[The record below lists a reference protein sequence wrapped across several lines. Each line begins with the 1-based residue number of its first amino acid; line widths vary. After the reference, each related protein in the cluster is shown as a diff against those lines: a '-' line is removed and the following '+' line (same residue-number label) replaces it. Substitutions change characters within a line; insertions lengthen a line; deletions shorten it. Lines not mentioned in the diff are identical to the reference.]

1 MKLSRTTQEAFKTAL
16 AMTIAYGIG
25 LYMNWDRPYWA
36 GFAVAFISLDT
47 MGQSLNKGAM
57 RFAGTIVG
65 AVVALTLVGL
75 FAQQRWLFI
84 LFASLWLGLCT
95 YMNMGPRNQYA
106 WFVAGFVSLI
116 IAIDGGPDPANVFS
130 IAMLRIQQ
138 TCLGI
143 VVYGL
148 VSTLLWPKN
157 SQDSLENTA
166 LELLDSQQ
174 QLFRSGLQVLRG
186 SNEQEV
192 LHSLHAREVA
202 ALTSLSGQLEAALVD
217 SDQIRANRQHWQA
230 YRSLVNRLG
239 TAIQRCQEN
248 VTDLRSLPLE
258 RLLPGLDSLVLEI
271 DSRFDVMTRL
281 LRRQATE
288 PCCREVTLE
297 INETALSEV
306 SHFQRA
312 ALLLTQRY
320 LIEIDTISREMMDT
334 IHNIRTFAATGGA
347 SLPGAP
353 QPLPFTLDSDRLVAA
368 GKMVLTIWLAF
379 LAPIY
384 IGDFPGGISF
394 ATMCG
399 SFGMILISN
408 QQIPVQVLI
417 RPIAQSILFA
427 GALYV
432 FLMPQLSSFTG
443 LGLMIFASTF
453 GICYRYAAPHKAI
466 NRAVSLALFVIIISV
481 SNQQSYSFLS
491 IADTALTLALVFSL
505 LTLISYIPFRP
516 LAERTLLRM
525 LKRYFRSAAQILAEQ
540 LPPAGA
546 PPTRRVCFHQRELDS
561 LPSKMQLWLGQLD
574 PDILGEASV
583 QEMPALLGKLHV
595 LRYRMHALQEA
606 RALPQA
612 EQLLV
617 LRVDMQDWRK
627 KLREAFLRLT
637 ADPGDHANLQR
648 ARLDRLLGEL
658 ETRVADTLNADGAEA
673 INDLQ
678 RENLYALLGS
688 YRGVSEALLDLVE
701 SLGSI
706 EWQPWYQERFA

>member
-1 MKLSRTTQEAFKTAL
+1 MKLSRTTQEALKTAL
-16 AMTIAYGIG
+16 AMTIAYGVG

-47 MGQSLNKGAM
+47 VGQSLNKGAM

-75 FAQQRWLFI
+75 FAQHRWLFI

-95 YMNMGPRNQYA
+95 YMNMGSKNQYA

-130 IAMLRIQQ
+130 TAMLRMQQ

-166 LELLDSQQ
+166 LELVDSQQ
-174 QLFRSGLQVLRG
+174 LLLRSGLQVLRG
-186 SNEQEV
+186 SNDQEL
-192 LHSLHAREVA
+192 LHSQHAREVA
-202 ALTSLSGQLEAALVD
+202 ALTSLGGQLEAALVD

-239 TAIQRCQEN
+239 MAIQRCQEN
-248 VTDLRSLPLE
+248 VDDVRSLPLQ
-258 RLLPGLDSLVLEI
+258 RLLPGLDSFVLEI
-271 DSRFDVMTRL
+271 DSRFDVMKKL
-281 LRRQATE
+281 LQSQAKEPSCRQ
-288 PCCREVTLE
+288 VTLE
-297 INETALSEV
+297 VNETDLSEV

-312 ALLLTQRY
+312 ALRLTQRY
-320 LIEIDTISREMMDT
+320 LIEIETISRELLDT
-334 IHNIRTFAATGGA
+334 IYNIRTFAAT
-347 SLPGAP
+347 SNTPLSGAP
-353 QPLPFTLDSDRLVAA
+353 QPLPFTLDPDRLVAA
-368 GKMVLTIWLAF
+368 GKMMLTIWLAF

-384 IGDFPGGISF
+384 IGDFPGGIGF

-399 SFGMILISN
+399 AFGMILISN
-408 QQIPVQVLI
+408 QQIPVQVLV
-417 RPIAQSILFA
+417 RPIAQSVLFA
-427 GALYV
+427 GVLYV
-432 FLMPQLSSFTG
+432 FLMPQLSSFAG

-453 GICYRYAAPHKAI
+453 GICYRYGAPQKAI

-491 IADTALTLALVFSL
+491 VADTALTLALVFSL

-516 LAERTLLRM
+516 LAERTLLRL
-525 LKRYFRSAAQILAEQ
+525 LKRYFHSAAQILAEQ
-540 LPPAGA
+540 ASPAGE
-546 PPTRRVCFHQRELDS
+546 PPTRRVCFHQREVDS
-561 LPSKMQLWLGQLD
+561 LPAKMQLWLGQLD
-574 PDILGEASV
+574 PRVLGEGSV
-583 QEMPALLGKLHV
+583 QELPALLGKLHV
-595 LRYRMHALQEA
+595 FSYRMHALQEA

-617 LRVDMQDWRK
+617 LREDMQDWRR
-627 KLREAFLRLT
+627 KLRKALQRLA
-637 ADPGDHANLQR
+637 ADPGDHTNLQR
-648 ARLDRLLGEL
+648 DRLDRLLSEL
-658 ETRVADTLNADGAEA
+658 ETRIADTLNADDAEMLS
-673 INDLQ
+673 DQ
-678 RENLYALLGS
+678 HTENLYALLGS

-701 SLGSI
+701 SLGTI
-706 EWQPWYQERFA
+706 EWQPWYEERFA